1 MNGTSGKD
9 QTPYNPFNDREF
21 GYLFENLYVPLCRF
35 ALKFVIDPIAAEDIV
50 QEQFVYLWEHRKQIK
65 KKEGAKSYLYKAVRN
80 RSLTHLK
87 SKYSR
92 YIHHKEIDLP
102 ALNVVSDLPDPG
114 DLLENK
120 ELGALLEEAL
130 EALPEKCRTIF
141 TLKKFGELS
150 NREIAEQLTISVKT
164 VEAQM
169 TIAFKKLIQFI
180 SPRWTFLLLFYAGM
194 LIFIC

>member
-1 MNGTSGKD
+1 MNGTSEKD
-9 QTPYNPFNDREF
+9 QKSYNPFNDREF
-21 GYLFENLYVPLCRF
+21 GDLFENLYVPLCRF
-35 ALKFVIDPIAAEDIV
+35 ALKFVNDPIAAEDIV
-50 QEQFVYLWEHRKQIK
+50 QEQFIYLWEHRKQIK

-87 SKYSR
+87 SKYFR
-92 YIHHKEIDLP
+92 YVHHEEIDLP
-102 ALNVVSDLPDPG
+102 ALNLVSELPDPG

-120 ELGALLEEAL
+120 ELKAMLEEAL
-130 EALPEKCRTIF
+130 EALPEKCRIIF
-141 TLKKFGELS
+141 TLKKIGELS

-180 SPRWTFLLLFYAGM
+180 SSRWTFLLLFFAGM